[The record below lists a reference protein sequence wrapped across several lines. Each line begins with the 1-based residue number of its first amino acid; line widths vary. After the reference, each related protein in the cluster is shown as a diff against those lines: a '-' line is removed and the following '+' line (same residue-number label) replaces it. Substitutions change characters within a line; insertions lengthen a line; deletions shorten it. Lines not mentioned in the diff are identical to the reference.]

1 MHNYNNTH
9 TNGDVPRFKKEGNGV
24 TIESYYPDDHG
35 KPVHL
40 HVNGQGSSTKIEPNG
55 IPLEGQPA
63 LSAQQSKIVKR
74 YLKEIKAIFKQLQK
88 WVKINHIKIKT
99 RACVYILY
107 KFIVD
112 MHTLDT
118 IFYCSGA

>member
-40 HVNGQGSSTKIEPNG
+40 HVNGQGSSTKIGPNG

-88 WVKINHIKIKT
+88 WVKNQP
-99 RACVYILY
+99 Y
-107 KFIVD
+107 
-112 MHTLDT
+112 
-118 IFYCSGA
+118 